1 MLKGLS
7 LEILIGK
14 VDTVVRVENK
24 ISIFVKRE
32 YVGFPGVGDHRM
44 LHIDMIQST
53 WETLLA
59 LHPEEVGRGQ
69 VIIKRDRPMQQ
80 GVG

>member
-32 YVGFPGVGDHRM
+32 YIDFPGVGDHRM
-44 LHIDMIQST
+44 LYIEMIQST
-53 WETLLA
+53 WETLLVLYA
-59 LHPEEVGRGQ
+59 EEVGLT
-69 VIIKRDRPMQQ
+69 K
-80 GVG
+80 

>member
-53 WETLLA
+53 WEILFA
-59 LHPEEVGRGQ
+59 LYAEKVGL
-69 VIIKRDRPMQQ
+69 IK
-80 GVG
+80 